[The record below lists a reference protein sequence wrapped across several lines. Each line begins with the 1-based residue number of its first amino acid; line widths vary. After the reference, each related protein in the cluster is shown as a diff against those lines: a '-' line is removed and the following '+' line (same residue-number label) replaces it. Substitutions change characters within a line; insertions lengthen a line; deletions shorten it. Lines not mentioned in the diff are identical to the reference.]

1 MSNEYLGLKC
11 IKEIMLSKPSSME
24 LNECFRELNNFYKK
38 YLRMVEDMEEIER
51 NENKILIWT
60 QRMLE

>member
-1 MSNEYLGLKC
+1 
-11 IKEIMLSKPSSME
+11 ME
-24 LNECFRELNNFYKK
+24 LNECFRELNDFYKK